1 MSAMSKG
8 EKAVRVAIIA
18 AVISALGMAATW
30 TRALPVVIGW
40 FVPFSPVVTTGAPT
54 LGSVKSSQLT
64 VLFNFKVSNGSR
76 RSGCIRDFAIRLES
90 LMDKRS
96 WTLFPIAMVNMS
108 DYARLTEERKNP
120 LGSVR
125 RMFSP
130 LPLSGYAS
138 VEESFLFMHR
148 PPTEDP
154 KDILQVND
162 LKPDHYRIQLSILEA
177 DSSCSTTSNDY
188 RSISSGRIDFT
199 LNSGNINL
207 LQNGGTVT
215 PLEESLD
222 STRRKKVLGN

>member
-1 MSAMSKG
+1 VKG
-8 EKAVRVAIIA
+8 GA
-18 AVISALGMAATW
+18 W
-30 TRALPVVIGW
+30 TAPFERAGVE
-40 FVPFSPVVTTGAPT
+40 
-54 LGSVKSSQLT
+54 VK
-64 VLFNFKVSNGSR
+64 
-76 RSGCIRDFAIRLES
+76 
-90 LMDKRS
+90 
-96 WTLFPIAMVNMS
+96 
-108 DYARLTEERKNP
+108 ARLIEERKNP

-199 LNSGNINL
+199 LNSEI
-207 LQNGGTVT
+207 
-215 PLEESLD
+215 
-222 STRRKKVLGN
+222 